1 MNILFCVQILLRI
14 QKNPNDPNV
23 VSIKRFIAAAIL
35 NNGKKADVLITV
47 KESIANGH
55 KIYSIEL
62 DEINKASERF
72 RGLSDAAASSEQ
84 GT

>member
-1 MNILFCVQILLRI
+1 M
-14 QKNPNDPNV
+14 
-23 VSIKRFIAAAIL
+23 
-35 NNGKKADVLITV
+35 ITV

-72 RGLSDAAASSEQ
+72 RGLGDVAENSEQ
-84 GT
+84 GN

>member
-1 MNILFCVQILLRI
+1 MI
-14 QKNPNDPNV
+14 QC
-23 VSIKRFIAAAIL
+23 SINKKVYCSAIL

>member
-1 MNILFCVQILLRI
+1 MRRRYKTRCKKTEPPASYGEIRLG
-14 QKNPNDPNV
+14 
-23 VSIKRFIAAAIL
+23 SW
-35 NNGKKADVLITV
+35 KKADVLITV

-72 RGLSDAAASSEQ
+72 RGLSDAAENSGQ
-84 GT
+84 GN